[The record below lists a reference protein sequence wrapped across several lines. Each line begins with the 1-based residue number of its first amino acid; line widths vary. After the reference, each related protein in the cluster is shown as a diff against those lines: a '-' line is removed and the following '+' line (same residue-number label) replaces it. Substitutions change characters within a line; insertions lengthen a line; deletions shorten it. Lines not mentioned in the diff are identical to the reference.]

1 MKNELKQILGNNETF
16 TIVYKGLFP
25 LKLKP
30 IDLLVL
36 SRVIEWYNNDKICY
50 ETNKSLSDDFG
61 VSEDNISD
69 AIKRLEKRGLIT
81 KETKQNTGGRAGK
94 QRKIFL
100 NINGLKAALQKT
112 TPIEKIP
119 LEQQQ
124 KDTNTPSSTGNL
136 PNDQKEKTGLKISPT
151 GKIPDEQ
158 QQKDIS
164 LQSPT
169 GNFRNDQQANFLKV
183 NRQISLIKDN
193 IKDNIKDKNSCSN
206 EQPLITINQEDFIQQ
221 GLAPTMIVHEEDNE
235 GNKIVE
241 SCGKTYKIIKPKSTS
256 TAQEQIAALGF

>member
-30 IDLLVL
+30 IDLLIL

-81 KETKQNTGGRAGK
+81 KETKQNTSGRAGK

-100 NINGLKAALQKT
+100 NMNGLKTALQKT
-112 TPIEKIP
+112 FPTGKIP

-124 KDTNTPSSTGNL
+124 KDTNTSSLTGNL
-136 PNDQKEKTGLKISPT
+136 PDDQKEKTGLKISST
-151 GKIPDEQ
+151 GKIPNEP
-158 QQKDIS
+158 QQKNAS
-164 LQSPT
+164 LPSPT
-169 GNFRNDQQANFLKV
+169 GNFRNDQQANFLKS

-193 IKDNIKDKNSCSN
+193 IKDNIKDKESSS
-206 EQPLITINQEDFIQQ
+206 PSPIIINQEDFIQQ

-241 SCGKTYKIIKPKSTS
+241 SCGKTYKIIPPKQTP

>member
-1 MKNELKQILGNNETF
+1 M
-16 TIVYKGLFP
+16 
-25 LKLKP
+25 
-30 IDLLVL
+30 
-36 SRVIEWYNNDKICY
+36 
-50 ETNKSLSDDFG
+50 
-61 VSEDNISD
+61 
-69 AIKRLEKRGLIT
+69 
-81 KETKQNTGGRAGK
+81 
-94 QRKIFL
+94 
-100 NINGLKAALQKT
+100 
-112 TPIEKIP
+112 
-119 LEQQQ
+119 
-124 KDTNTPSSTGNL
+124 
-136 PNDQKEKTGLKISPT
+136 KISPT

-158 QQKDIS
+158 QQKNIS

-183 NRQISLIKDN
+183 NRQISL